1 MWIKTLNAAPALY
14 SAESDA
20 TLTLTRSDVHIIN
33 SALYR
38 YIADGKNKD
47 MDIRKLYSDLM
58 IVEQLM
64 EAGRLDDW
72 TVEKVKEYRSE
83 DESGENS

>member
-14 SAESDA
+14 SSESDA
-20 TLTLTRSDVHIIN
+20 TLILTRRDVLIIN
-33 SALYR
+33 GALYR
-38 YIADGKNKD
+38 YITGGKNND
-47 MDIRKLYSDLM
+47 MDVRKLYSDLM

-64 EAGRLDDW
+64 ETGRLDDW
-72 TVEKVKEYRSE
+72 TVERVKEYRSE

>member
-14 SAESDA
+14 SSESDA

-38 YIADGKNKD
+38 YITGGKNKD

-64 EAGRLDDW
+64 EAGCLDDW
-72 TVEKVKEYRSE
+72 TVERVKEYRSE
-83 DESGENS
+83 DENGENP

>member
-1 MWIKTLNAAPALY
+1 MWIKTLNAAPTLY
-14 SAESDA
+14 SSESDA

-72 TVEKVKEYRSE
+72 TVERVEEYRNIKKE
-83 DESGENS
+83 EEN

>member
-14 SAESDA
+14 SSEADT
-20 TLTLTRSDVHIIN
+20 TLTLTRSDVHTIN

-38 YIADGKNKD
+38 YITNGKNKD
-47 MDIRKLYSDLM
+47 TDVRKLYSDLM

-64 EAGRLDDW
+64 EAGCLDDW
-72 TVEKVKEYRSE
+72 TVEKVKEYRNIKKE
-83 DESGENS
+83 EEN

>member
-1 MWIKTLNAAPALY
+1 MRIKTLNAAPTLY
-14 SAESDA
+14 SSESDA

-64 EAGRLDDW
+64 EAGCLDDW
-72 TVEKVKEYRSE
+72 TVERVKEYRNE

>member
-14 SAESDA
+14 SSESDA

-72 TVEKVKEYRSE
+72 TVERVEEYRNIKKE
-83 DESGENS
+83 EEN

>member
-1 MWIKTLNAAPALY
+1 MRIKTLNVAPALY
-14 SAESDA
+14 SSESDT
-20 TLTLTRSDVHIIN
+20 TLTFTRRDVHIIN

-38 YIADGKNKD
+38 YITGGKNND

-64 EAGRLDDW
+64 EAGCLDDW
-72 TVEKVKEYRSE
+72 TVERVKEYRNIKE
-83 DESGENS
+83 EEEN

>member
-14 SAESDA
+14 SSESDA
-20 TLTLTRSDVHIIN
+20 TLTLTRSDVYIIN

-64 EAGRLDDW
+64 EAGCLDDW
-72 TVEKVKEYRSE
+72 TVEKVTEYRNIKE
-83 DESGENS
+83 EEEN

>member
-14 SAESDA
+14 SSESDV
-20 TLTLTRSDVHIIN
+20 TLTLTRSDVHIMN

-47 MDIRKLYSDLM
+47 TDIRKLYSDLM

-64 EAGRLDDW
+64 EAGCLDDW
-72 TVEKVKEYRSE
+72 TVEKVKEYRNIE
-83 DESGENS
+83 KEEEN

>member
-14 SAESDA
+14 SSESDA

-38 YIADGKNKD
+38 YIADVKNKD

-64 EAGRLDDW
+64 EAGCLDNW
-72 TVEKVKEYRSE
+72 TVEKVNEYRNIKKE
-83 DESGENS
+83 EEN